1 MCRSQSVTA
10 PLWSESGSV
19 TESHAAG
26 DVVTP
31 DVSGESTESVV
42 EVTAGEV
49 YADESSVTAVDVH
62 RVEADENGFTVQ
74 STTRTDSKS
83 MKSRLRLHVPPVTVV
98 QLIVTLCSCV
108 TALFFAVLHNFSE
121 STDNADKTAVTEVV
135 FLWDGDL

>member
-1 MCRSQSVTA
+1 MCSSQSVTA

-31 DVSGESTESVV
+31 DVSGKSTESVV
-42 EVTAGEV
+42 DVTTREV
-49 YADESSVTAVDVH
+49 YAEESSVTAVDVH
-62 RVEADENGFTVQ
+62 RVEADKDGFTVQ

-98 QLIVTLCSCV
+98 QLIGTLCSCV
-108 TALFFAVLHNFSE
+108 TALFFAFCITSVNPRTTLPN
-121 STDNADKTAVTEVV
+121 
-135 FLWDGDL
+135 